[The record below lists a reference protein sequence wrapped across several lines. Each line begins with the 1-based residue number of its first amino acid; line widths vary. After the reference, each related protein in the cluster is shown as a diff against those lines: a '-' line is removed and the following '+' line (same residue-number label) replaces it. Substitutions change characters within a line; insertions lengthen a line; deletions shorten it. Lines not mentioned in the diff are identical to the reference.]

1 MLEGCGNNFQLFL
14 KRNLKHQTSK
24 VKLTFFEIFG
34 SGAENDQKSRI
45 RKQAVTTPLNRTRGQ
60 PTIRRASM
68 GPCKCPKMDFVVGA
82 QVWVGVLRPFLTGAR
97 ISAQKPR
104 FSGSVFARVFGAHR
118 MLGGGSNL
126 VFWTQGESRMSV
138 DVLIALLRALVVE
151 ICAKKLIKV
160 KFW

>member
-1 MLEGCGNNFQLFL
+1 MLEGCGNNFQPFL

-45 RKQAVTTPLNRTRGQ
+45 RKQAVTTPPNRTRGQ

-82 QVWVGVLRPFLTGAR
+82 QVWVGAWRPFLTGPW
-97 ISAQKPR
+97 ILAQKAPKNGYFR
-104 FSGSVFARVFGAHR
+104 PCLWEGVWRP
-118 MLGGGSNL
+118 
-126 VFWTQGESRMSV
+126 
-138 DVLIALLRALVVE
+138 
-151 ICAKKLIKV
+151 
-160 KFW
+160 